1 MEENMEIKKIAV
13 NETAQQVNEKAEA
26 YLNILVRTFDN
37 VLGALHLGGRK
48 ADYDDTHYEFVGGAN
63 DELRK
68 KHYDKSLRLLWKAE
82 QHASWSS
89 FHDLSRDEEMLMK
102 MADDAL
108 NESEKREV
116 ERIKTAEFKA
126 LLDREYTP
134 AQKQAIVNI
143 LSLIGHGEAYAWLVS
158 NEVLRDVKS
167 TGAKAALTMQV
178 LEEAK
183 HFVVLRELIMAFGME
198 IPRLPVY
205 EYMMLEGTLKSKGLE
220 KFFGMNVLV
229 EGIALSI
236 FGALSKYPGL
246 EVLQMFHLDESRH
259 CALPT
264 NYLKT
269 QPLTWWEKNN
279 PASMV
284 KRFLMVLPAIPL
296 AMKMEKD
303 FAELGID
310 VFEFGGSLVR
320 KVINLAYRVGFHLP
334 LPQENMKAFVNY
346 MFNAYC
352 SATREGHNFTEFLES
367 ESTLG
372 EAELAVER
380 EVFGMAS

>member
-1 MEENMEIKKIAV
+1 MKFNKLNV
-13 NETAQQVNEKAEA
+13 NESAKQVNNDIEK
-26 YLNILVRTFDN
+26 YLNFVVRNMDK
-37 VLGALHLGGRK
+37 VLSATGLGGRK
-48 ADYDDTHYEFVGGAN
+48 ADYDDEHYEFIGGAN

-82 QHASWSS
+82 QHASWST
-89 FHDLSRDEEMLMK
+89 FHDCSKDEELLIQ
-102 MADDAL
+102 MADQSL
-108 NESEKREV
+108 NEAEKKQMDRM
-116 ERIKTAEFKA
+116 KTAEFKA
-126 LLDREYTP
+126 LLNREYTP

-158 NEVLRDVKS
+158 SEVLRDVKS

-183 HFVVLRELIMAFGME
+183 HFVVLRELIYAFDCE

-205 EYMMLEGTLKSKGLE
+205 EYVILEGTLKSEGLE

-246 EVLQMFHLDESRH
+246 EVLGMFHLDESRH

-269 QPLTWWEKNN
+269 APLTWWERNN
-279 PASMV
+279 PVSMV
-284 KRFLMVLPAIPL
+284 KRFSMVLPAIPL
-296 AMKMEKD
+296 AFKMEPD

-310 VFEFGGSLVR
+310 VFDFGGSLVR
-320 KVINLAYRVGFHLP
+320 KVINLAYRVGFNLP
-334 LPQENMKAFVNY
+334 LPQENMKDLINFL
-346 MFNAYC
+346 FNAYC
-352 SATREGHNFTEFLES
+352 SATREGHVPQQFLER
-367 ESTLG
+367 EATLG
-372 EAELAVER
+372 EKELAVER
-380 EVFGMAS
+380 EVFQLASA

>member
-1 MEENMEIKKIAV
+1 MKFNKIEV
-13 NETAQQVNEKAEA
+13 NETAHRVNREIER
-26 YLNILVRTFDN
+26 YLNFVIRGLDS
-37 VLGALHLGGRK
+37 VLGATDLGGRK
-48 ADYDDTHYEFVGGAN
+48 ADYDDERYEFIGGAN

-82 QHASWSS
+82 LHAPWST
-89 FHDLSRDEEMLMK
+89 FHDCSKEEELLLT
-102 MADDAL
+102 MADQSL
-108 NESEKREV
+108 NEVEKKQLARM
-116 ERIKTAEFKA
+116 RSDEFKA
-126 LLDREYTP
+126 LLNREYTP

-143 LSLIGHGEAYAWLVS
+143 LALIGHGEAYAWLVS

-183 HFVVLRELIMAFGME
+183 HFVVLRELIHAFEMP
-198 IPRLPVY
+198 IPRLPIY
-205 EYMMLEGTLKSKGLE
+205 EYIMLENTLKAKGLE

-246 EVLQMFHLDESRH
+246 EILEMFHLDESRH

-269 QPLTWWEKNN
+269 QPLTWWESNN
-279 PASMV
+279 PAAML
-284 KRFLMVLPAIPL
+284 KRFFLVLPAIPL
-296 AMKMEKD
+296 AFKMEAD

-310 VFEFGGSLVR
+310 VFDFGGSLVR
-320 KVINLAYRVGFHLP
+320 KVINLAYRVGFNLP
-334 LPQENMKAFVNY
+334 LPQEKMKELINLL
-346 MFNAYC
+346 FNAYC
-352 SATREGHNFTEFLES
+352 NATRKDHVYQEFLER
-367 ESTLG
+367 EATTG
-372 EAELAVER
+372 ERELAVER
-380 EVFGMAS
+380 EVFQLQSA